1 MNLSTEEKFEK
12 MKEIRDE
19 IIGLKESSLYD
30 YRIQNGNLPVIGEG
44 DHDASIMFVGEAPG
58 KNEAKTGRP
67 FCGASGRIFDELLTF
82 ISIDRKKVYVTNIVK
97 DRPPENRD
105 PLPEEISLYGP
116 FLERQIALIQ
126 PKILVGLG
134 RFSSVYVMNL
144 IGLSADVKPI
154 SQMHGEIFKGAFQ
167 GKEMTCIPLYHPAV
181 AIYNIHEKETLK
193 KDFEA
198 LKSYI

>member
-19 IIGLKESSLYD
+19 IVALENSSLYE
-30 YRIQNGNLPVIGEG
+30 YRIKNGNLPVIGEG

-67 FCGASGRIFDELLTF
+67 FCGAAGKILDELLASVG
-82 ISIDRKKVYVTNIVK
+82 IERKKVYVTNIVK

-105 PLPEEISLYGP
+105 PLPEEIILYGP
-116 FLERQIALIQ
+116 FLERQVAIIY
-126 PKILVGLG
+126 PKVLVGLG

-144 IGLSADVKPI
+144 LDLSGEVKPI
-154 SQMHGEIFKGAFQ
+154 SQMHGKIFKGSFQ
-167 GKEMTCIPLYHPAV
+167 GKEMICIPLYHPAV

-198 LKSYI
+198 LKSYL